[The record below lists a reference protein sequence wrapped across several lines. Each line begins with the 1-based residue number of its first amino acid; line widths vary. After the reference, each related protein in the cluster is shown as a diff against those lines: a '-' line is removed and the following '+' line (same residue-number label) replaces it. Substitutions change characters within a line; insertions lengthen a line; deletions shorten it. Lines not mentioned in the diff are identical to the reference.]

1 MLHASSLKVK
11 NLMRDRTLGSLIFTL
26 SVLAMIGYFCWLFL
40 APEDIVIMGK
50 PLSEWALI
58 VPIIIIVYAF
68 LLIVAWIGWA
78 MASTP
83 PPLPLSKKTSEG
95 EEANEKEEE
104 PGIVTCLRTR
114 YLHQLFSL
122 RV

>member
-1 MLHASSLKVK
+1 
-11 NLMRDRTLGSLIFTL
+11 MRDKTLGTLILTL

-40 APEDIVIMGK
+40 VPEDVVILGK

-58 VPIIIIVYAF
+58 VPIMIIVYAF

-83 PPLPLSKKTSEG
+83 PPLPLTNKTSEK
-95 EEANEKEEE
+95 EEENEKEEE
-104 PGIVTCLRTR
+104 
-114 YLHQLFSL
+114 
-122 RV
+122 

>member
-1 MLHASSLKVK
+1 MK
-11 NLMRDRTLGSLIFTL
+11 NKTLGILIFTL

-40 APEDIVIMGK
+40 APEDIVILGK

-68 LLIVAWIGWA
+68 LFIVAWIGWA

-83 PPLPLSKKTSEG
+83 PPLPLTKKTSK
-95 EEANEKEEE
+95 EEEETEKEEE
-104 PGIVTCLRTR
+104 
-114 YLHQLFSL
+114 
-122 RV
+122 

>member
-1 MLHASSLKVK
+1 MK
-11 NLMRDRTLGSLIFTL
+11 NKTLGILIFTL

-40 APEDIVIMGK
+40 APEDIVILGK

-68 LLIVAWIGWA
+68 LFIVAWIGWA

-83 PPLPLSKKTSEG
+83 PPLPLTKKTSE
-95 EEANEKEEE
+95 EEEETEKEEE
-104 PGIVTCLRTR
+104 
-114 YLHQLFSL
+114 
-122 RV
+122 